1 MILRETP
8 FAIRI
13 LHFLYLANKQHLV
26 CLFSGTRRWWEGWN
40 YWYRRGWRNSDKD
53 CITTEDLQ
61 ETGWP
66 VQKIHHARWVCPHW
80 VIHINNVWS
89 CSCGMWWG
97 DMVASSLVLVSNIL
111 MCCLCKRSNTPCY
124 KICCKN
130 AKNCQSRFLHDSNV
144 TTPCLQLWRNAS
156 ARIHEFV
163 WGRLT

>member
-1 MILRETP
+1 MILREIP
-8 FAIRI
+8 FAIII
-13 LHFLYLANKQHLV
+13 LHFLYLANKQHWF
-26 CLFSGTRRWWEGWN
+26 CLFSGTRRWWAGSN

-97 DMVASSLVLVSNIL
+97 HMVASSLLLVSNIL
-111 MCCLCKRSNTPCY
+111 MCCLCIRSNTPCY

-130 AKNCQSRFLHDSNV
+130 AKIAKVAFFM
-144 TTPCLQLWRNAS
+144 TAMWQLLVFSYGETHQPESMNLY
-156 ARIHEFV
+156 EV
-163 WGRLT
+163 D